1 MPIFSAVVTTLLPNQ
16 GVLVGYV
23 IIGKAKACLSWDL
36 IYESPRAEQAASS
49 EAHAEVLSCVGFML
63 LCSLLVRSISLHHSS
78 LSFFL
83 REYCLVSAVAP
94 LRNDAVVTLGG
105 KSAVHHCQSFHVI
118 EYFWLHLRSVMMSFW
133 VLLWRNALTL
143 TAFAPDR
150 SSGFWGGHICS
161 CVDFVVYMI
170 VSSDKKISK
179 KIHSSGIGR
188 RSANSTAGAI

>member
-1 MPIFSAVVTTLLPNQ
+1 MSLLARQ
-16 GVLVGYV
+16 RL
-23 IIGKAKACLSWDL
+23 
-36 IYESPRAEQAASS
+36 ASHGIS
-49 EAHAEVLSCVGFML
+49 SMSHQERDRQLPARHMQRSYHVWVSC
-63 LCSLLVRSISLHHSS
+63 SLVRSISLHHSS

-83 REYCLVSAVAP
+83 RGYCLVSAVAP

-188 RSANSTAGAI
+188 RSANLTAGAI